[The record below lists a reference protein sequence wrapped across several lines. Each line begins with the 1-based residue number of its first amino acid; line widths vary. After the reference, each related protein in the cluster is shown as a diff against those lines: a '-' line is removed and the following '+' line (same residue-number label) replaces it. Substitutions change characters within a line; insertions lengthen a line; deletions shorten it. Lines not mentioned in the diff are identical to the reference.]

1 MCIGIIWN
9 NSFLVGGRARAEARI
24 DPRPLLT
31 SRSTAHGAQVVWP
44 LDYMGSADKVSNHAL
59 LCHLKWPVFLHCL
72 AKWGTWKSHF
82 HSNAVLVHCQNSTC
96 CCLISSVF
104 LTHDSYLRLSL
115 LYDFLNLVI
124 NAFSSGLLGAWLRKK
139 EVESILQQL
148 DCVARTMHQCA
159 VFLKEKMSSAMCLI
173 ASNICW
179 DNKISH

>member
-72 AKWGTWKSHF
+72 AKWGNMK
-82 HSNAVLVHCQNSTC
+82 
-96 CCLISSVF
+96 I
-104 LTHDSYLRLSL
+104 
-115 LYDFLNLVI
+115 
-124 NAFSSGLLGAWLRKK
+124 AFSLKCCISALPEFNLLLLDFFSLFDSRLILEALAAVWLPKSCNQCVQLRAVGGASLRKK
-139 EVESILQQL
+139 EVESILQQF

-159 VFLKEKMSSAMCLI
+159 VFLKEKCRLW
-173 ASNICW
+173 CVW
-179 DNKISH
+179 